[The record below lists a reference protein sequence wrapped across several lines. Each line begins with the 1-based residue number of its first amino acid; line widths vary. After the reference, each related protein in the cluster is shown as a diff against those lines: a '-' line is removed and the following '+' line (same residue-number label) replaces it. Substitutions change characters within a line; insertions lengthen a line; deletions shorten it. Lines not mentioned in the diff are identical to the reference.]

1 MSADEGGTLAQLK
14 ANRREAVDPAIAG
27 HRGRIVKLMGD
38 GLLVEFASVVDA
50 VECAAAVQRGMAA
63 RNAGLPMD
71 RRMVLR
77 IGVHLG
83 DVIVDEGDI
92 FGDGV
97 NIAARLEGLAEP
109 GGIALSGDV
118 RNAVRGKVELT
129 FEDLGERRLKN
140 IDTPV
145 RLYQVPAVAFG
156 VAAAWPGI
164 ADVPPSLPDKPSI
177 VVLPF
182 DNMSGDPEQAY
193 FSDGITEDII
203 TDLSKVSGLFVIAR
217 NSAFIYKRRAVDV
230 REVSRE
236 LGVRYVLEG
245 SVRKAGNRVRVTA
258 QLIDG
263 ATGGHL

>member
-1 MSADEGGTLAQLK
+1 VAGAPPAGVLLTPTGLQRHLAAILAADVAGYSRLMSADEGGTLAQLK

-97 NIAARLEGLAEP
+97 N
-109 GGIALSGDV
+109 
-118 RNAVRGKVELT
+118 
-129 FEDLGERRLKN
+129 
-140 IDTPV
+140 
-145 RLYQVPAVAFG
+145 
-156 VAAAWPGI
+156 
-164 ADVPPSLPDKPSI
+164 PDHS
-177 VVLPF
+177 
-182 DNMSGDPEQAY
+182 
-193 FSDGITEDII
+193 
-203 TDLSKVSGLFVIAR
+203 
-217 NSAFIYKRRAVDV
+217 
-230 REVSRE
+230 
-236 LGVRYVLEG
+236 
-245 SVRKAGNRVRVTA
+245 
-258 QLIDG
+258 
-263 ATGGHL
+263 

>member
-1 MSADEGGTLAQLK
+1 MRILYAGNSRRRGRRQLTSGDGALPVGVLVRPTGFQRRLAAILAADVAGYSRLIAAEEGGTLAQLK
-14 ANRREAVDPAIAG
+14 ADRREAVDPAG

-38 GLLVEFASVVDA
+38 ELLVEFGSVVDA

-118 RNAVRGKVELT
+118 HNAVRGKVELT
-129 FEDLGERRLKN
+129 FEDLGERRLK
-140 IDTPV
+140 T
-145 RLYQVPAVAFG
+145 
-156 VAAAWPGI
+156 
-164 ADVPPSLPDKPSI
+164 LPRR
-177 VVLPF
+177 F
-182 DNMSGDPEQAY
+182 
-193 FSDGITEDII
+193 
-203 TDLSKVSGLFVIAR
+203 VSTGC
-217 NSAFIYKRRAVDV
+217 RR
-230 REVSRE
+230 SR
-236 LGVRYVLEG
+236 
-245 SVRKAGNRVRVTA
+245 STA
-258 QLIDG
+258 PRRGQI
-263 ATGGHL
+263 